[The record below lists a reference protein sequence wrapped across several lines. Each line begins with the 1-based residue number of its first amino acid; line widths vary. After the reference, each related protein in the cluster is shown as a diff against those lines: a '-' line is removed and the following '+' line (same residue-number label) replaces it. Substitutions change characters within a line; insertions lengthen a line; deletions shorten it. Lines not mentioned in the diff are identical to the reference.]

1 MSIIAMRYEVIA
13 VTHRAGVQA
22 CYVIRPD
29 KRTAKPEARLGF
41 KHKHS
46 TMELQLLAAPEYALR
61 NALYTVY
68 AT

>member
-1 MSIIAMRYEVIA
+1 MSIIGMRYEVIA
-13 VTHRAGVQA
+13 VMHTASVQA

-46 TMELQLLAAPEYALR
+46 TLELQRLAAPEYAPR

>member
-1 MSIIAMRYEVIA
+1 MSIMGMRYEVIA
-13 VTHRAGVQA
+13 VMHRAGVQA

-29 KRTAKPEARLGF
+29 IRTAKPEARLGF

-46 TMELQLLAAPEYALR
+46 IMEQQRLAAPQHAPR